1 MTTEL
6 IEMSPVFGLMIS
18 LLTGFGL
25 GLAFFWGLW
34 LTVRSLGEARHPG
47 LRVAVSLLLRLA
59 LAVAGLLWLVR
70 LAGLGGGLAGAL
82 GFTLARWVVARHA
95 RPRTPEREPGT

>member
-6 IEMSPVFGLMIS
+6 LEALPMFGVVLG

-34 LTVRSLGEARHPG
+34 LTVRGLGEARHPG
-47 LRVAVSLLLRLA
+47 LRVAVSLLLRLVLA
-59 LAVAGLLWLVR
+59 LAGFLWLVR
-70 LAGLGGGLAGAL
+70 LGGLAAGLAGAL

-95 RPRTPEREPGT
+95 RPRRVGRETGP